1 MGNNKLFLCRPSYL
15 TPYVFSTRHYELKVC
30 QFSSGAPCD
39 YRQQLISVAVKFSTS
54 KPKLTTAFILKL
66 WSTFGY
72 SSKYLNRERGGGG
85 DIKEHVEIPGVNSK
99 RSGSN

>member
-54 KPKLTTAFILKL
+54 KPKLTTDFILKL
-66 WSTFGY
+66 WSAFGY
-72 SSKYLNRERGGGG
+72 SSKYLNRERVGGGG
-85 DIKEHVEIPGVNSK
+85 G
-99 RSGSN
+99 GY